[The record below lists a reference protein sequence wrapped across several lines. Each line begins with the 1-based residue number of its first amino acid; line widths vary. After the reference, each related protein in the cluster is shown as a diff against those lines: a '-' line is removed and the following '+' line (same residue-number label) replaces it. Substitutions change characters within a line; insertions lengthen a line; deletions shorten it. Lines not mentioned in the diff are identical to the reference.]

1 MKALVWP
8 IWMRSTNAEE
18 GKRRYA
24 FRLLRKL
31 LRILWMNLLTTEQ
44 VCKMAGTESELLS
57 K

>member
-1 MKALVWP
+1 
-8 IWMRSTNAEE
+8 
-18 GKRRYA
+18 
-24 FRLLRKL
+24 LRKL